1 MLALI
6 HSKCAILALLLLT
19 ASCAAPKLQPRA
31 QLAPPLQ
38 LERPAMTVD
47 RMAAQAGRA
56 DRDQSKA
63 ATQAS
68 PSTWLGRDD
77 GFLPARPTYRTITEE
92 VEVPVEVPV
101 EIETAQP
108 RVALSRGSR
117 QYYSTYDDYLY
128 SRRAY
133 RPSRG
138 SQFPVNT
145 VVGAGLGAI
154 IGHQR
159 GRRDRGALIGG
170 SIGLLFDLNRW

>member
-1 MLALI
+1 MLALT
-6 HSKCAILALLLLT
+6 HSKYAILGLLLLT

-31 QLAPPLQ
+31 RWAPPLK
-38 LERPAMTVD
+38 LEGPAMNAD
-47 RMAAQAGRA
+47 RVAAQAGRA

-63 ATQAS
+63 VTQAS
-68 PSTWLGRDD
+68 PSVWLERHD
-77 GFLPARPTYRTITEE
+77 GFLPARSTYRTITEV
-92 VEVPVEVPV
+92 VEVPVESEAV
-101 EIETAQP
+101 QP
-108 RVALSRGSR
+108 SAALSADPS

-133 RPSRG
+133 RSSRN
-138 SQFPVNT
+138 SRFPVNT

-170 SIGLLFDLNRW
+170 SIGLLFDLSRW